1 MKSKKQPRINLKQD
15 KQDKQETDKK
25 FLQKAKLE
33 EIDYLKHVKSTK
45 PIRKENP
52 LYMSCISACNEKY
65 NGSGKYSKQEG
76 GFIQALLPI
85 LRFAGPMILDY
96 AISKFTGKG
105 FSYKYNDGREL
116 TSGDKKKL
124 LLNILIKYPHLAD
137 KIFA

>member
-1 MKSKKQPRINLKQD
+1 MKSKNRQD
-15 KQDKQETDKK
+15 TNKK
-25 FLQKAKLE
+25 FLQKSKLE

-52 LYMSCISACNEKY
+52 LYMSCINKCNEKY
-65 NGSGKYSKQEG
+65 NGSGSKQEG

-116 TSGDKKKL
+116 TNSDKKKL
-124 LLNILIKYPHLAD
+124 LLNILVKYPHLAD